1 MVSRTRLW
9 NGPTC
14 QDIISIRKI
23 NLHSTQHEQ
32 WTGHQ
37 EPNTPDE
44 SPVYIGNTQGD
55 ECITLDSTHHHFQTQ
70 TGYSSERSNK
80 SNSHEFVRAALQR
93 QVSTHI
99 REVTPLFRIAVLAG
113 NKERRTRPTAVS
125 TVTQHFFP
133 SCRLDVVSQRVKHR
147 GLHGRG
153 SLTIVTSPFRAWE
166 QTILVPVTDLATS
179 QTRSCASPRA
189 ESNTF
194 MHVPNKMWE
203 VAGAQKKKTE
213 AGFCHVHQ
221 LFRQM
226 PQRPGPLDP
235 PSASRMVP
243 ARHHTPHQ
251 PTTMSM
257 SDEAMVWLSAHPQ
270 QTPSDMSLSH
280 DSTAVVR
287 AKIPHGSWD
296 QGSRPN
302 QDFQTNVSVGRQK
315 RTDTEVQRCFDDQFP
330 RPTYD
335 SSTIHGNPHHLHHAR
350 PFRRRTPLTF
360 SHGSSV
366 P

>member
-1 MVSRTRLW
+1 MVSCTRLW
-9 NGPTC
+9 NGPAC

-32 WTGHQ
+32 RTGRQ
-37 EPNTPDE
+37 EPNTPEE
-44 SPVYIGNTQGD
+44 SSVYIGSTQGD
-55 ECITLDSTHHHFQTQ
+55 ECITLDSTHSPFPDANR
-70 TGYSSERSNK
+70 EKFR
-80 SNSHEFVRAALQR
+80 ALQQIQQPR
-93 QVSTHI
+93 VRESSAATSSVHTHEGGGHHCSGSLCW
-99 REVTPLFRIAVLAG
+99 RATRI
-113 NKERRTRPTAVS
+113 RRTRPTAVS

-133 SCRLDVVSQRVKHR
+133 SCRLDVISHRVKHR

-166 QTILVPVTDLATS
+166 QTILVPMTDLATS

-189 ESNTF
+189 ESNIF

-203 VAGAQKKKTE
+203 VAGAQKKTE

-235 PSASRMVP
+235 PSAPRMVP

-257 SDEAMVWLSAHPQ
+257 SDEAMVWPISP
-270 QTPSDMSLSH
+270 
-280 DSTAVVR
+280 STADSQRHVSQSR
-287 AKIPHGSWD
+287 LF
-296 QGSRPN
+296 GSRTPK
-302 QDFQTNVSVGRQK
+302 D
-315 RTDTEVQRCFDDQFP
+315 P
-330 RPTYD
+330 
-335 SSTIHGNPHHLHHAR
+335 
-350 PFRRRTPLTF
+350 TPLLGPRLLPGPRLPNECPGWPPETNGHR
-360 SHGSSV
+360 SPTLLRRPV
-366 P
+366 PPTHVRLFHDTR